1 MDGGTDAAA
10 KPSFAKGRI
19 ITPGTD
25 HQLGAYGL
33 FPPSPVQRR
42 TLMPATLK
50 LTAKNAEPDL
60 LWISFGELCT
70 GGASAADYEALAR
83 RHGTWVIDG
92 VPQQEPDPSPQQSS
106 VWNRFSTL
114 VDVLYAHDVTVF
126 LVGTGLSA
134 DLARAAGRLALLE
147 IVESADIPAIDPASG
162 S

>member
-1 MDGGTDAAA
+1 MDGGKDATA

-19 ITPGTD
+19 ITPGTE

-50 LTAKNAEPDL
+50 LSAKNAEPDL

-70 GGASAADYEALAR
+70 RGASAADYEALAR

-92 VPQQEPDPSPQQSS
+92 VPAQEADPSLQQLS
-106 VWNRFSTL
+106 VWDSFSTL
-114 VDVLYAHDVTVF
+114 VEVLYAHDVTVF

-134 DLARAAGRLALLE
+134 DLARADGRLALLE
-147 IVESADIPAIDPASG
+147 IVESADVPAVDPASG